1 MLTYSY
7 YLIKFTCLTRTDVE
21 MKDIDTPI
29 ASHHVPCIRRMP
41 ACFVTNHVRTLDEEG
56 EENILLSILHSNN
69 EELELE
75 CQTSD
80 FLRLI
85 QSFIHTEVTF
95 AGAALTDP
103 IDDPN
108 AKDPQT
114 VHQAKS
120 SIYWTYWLAAI
131 HEELESLKAKG
142 VYDEVK
148 QLPPGRKA
156 IESKW
161 VLHIKRDHEGL
172 ISRFKAR
179 LVAKGF
185 TQIPGQDFHYTF
197 APVA

>member
-1 MLTYSY
+1 
-7 YLIKFTCLTRTDVE
+7 
-21 MKDIDTPI
+21 MKDINTPI
-29 ASHHVPCIRRMP
+29 ASRRVPRIRRMP
-41 ACFVTNHVRTLDEEG
+41 AWFVTNQVGTPDEGG
-56 EENILLSILHSNN
+56 EENILLSILCSDN

-80 FLRLI
+80 FSRLI
-85 QSFIHTEVTF
+85 QSFIHAEVTF

-114 VHQAKS
+114 LHEAKS

-131 HEELESLKAKG
+131 DEELESLKAKG
-142 VYDEVK
+142 VYDEVE

-156 IESKW
+156 VESKW

-172 ISRFKAR
+172 ISRFKAC